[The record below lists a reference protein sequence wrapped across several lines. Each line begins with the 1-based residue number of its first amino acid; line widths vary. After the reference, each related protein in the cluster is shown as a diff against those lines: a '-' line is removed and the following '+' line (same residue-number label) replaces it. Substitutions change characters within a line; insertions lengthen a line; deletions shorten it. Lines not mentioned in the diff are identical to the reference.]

1 MILSITLEYLAG
13 EKFNSVHKEHGIG
26 KATFY
31 AHLDIGLDA
40 IIAALCIKF
49 PCSEEE
55 CESASNGFK
64 LVSRPG
70 ISGCIGVIDGIGI
83 KIRPRSKEGS
93 GKYLSRKGFHA
104 LNVQTVSD
112 ASKKCTY
119 LCLKTPGRTNDA
131 RGWVNC
137 GLYTDFKN
145 GKLYQSQMR
154 IRVVCMFGG
163 CRLV

>member
-137 GLYTDFKN
+137 GLYTNFKN
-145 GKLYQSQMR
+145 GNLYQSQMR